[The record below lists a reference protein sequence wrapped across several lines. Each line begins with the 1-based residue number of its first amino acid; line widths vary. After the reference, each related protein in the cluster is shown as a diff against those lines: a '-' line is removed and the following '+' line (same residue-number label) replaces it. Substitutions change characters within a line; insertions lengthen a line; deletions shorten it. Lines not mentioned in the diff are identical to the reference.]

1 MGMFTAINAAGSGLT
16 AERLRMDIISNN
28 IANVNST
35 RTEEGGPYRRQRA
48 IFTPRRIQP
57 NFSIPMPRGIND
69 QLKAQKI
76 HKKHISFQDDEVS
89 SQYEWFKGVKVL
101 KVDEDPSPFRM
112 EYQPGHPDA
121 DDNGYVAMPNV
132 NIVSEM
138 TDMISASRAYEA
150 NVSTIKSAKA
160 MFTKALTIGR

>member
-1 MGMFTAINAAGSGLT
+1 MGMFTAMNAAGSGLT

-48 IFTPRRIQP
+48 VFTPRKMQTG
-57 NFSIPMPRGIND
+57 FSIPMPRGIND
-69 QLKAQKI
+69 QLGAQKT
-76 HKKHISFQDDEVS
+76 HKKHIPFEDAEAGPRDDR
-89 SQYEWFKGVKVL
+89 FKGVKIV

-121 DDNGYVAMPNV
+121 DENGYIAMPNV

-150 NVSTIKSAKA
+150 NVSTIKSAKN
-160 MFTKALTIGR
+160 MFSKALTIGR

>member
-1 MGMFTAINAAGSGLT
+1 MGMFTAIDAAGSGLT

-48 IFTPRRIQP
+48 VFTPRKQQYC
-57 NFSIPMPRGIND
+57 FSIPMPRGIND
-69 QLKAQKI
+69 QLNAQKT
-76 HKKHISFQDDEVS
+76 HKKHIPFEDAEAEPQDDR
-89 SQYEWFKGVKVL
+89 FKGVRIA

-121 DDNGYVAMPNV
+121 DENGYVAMPNV

-150 NVSTIKSAKA
+150 NVSTIKSAKS